1 MYPISTEKI
10 IKLVGL
16 KQVWDNTV
24 VGLAAVV
31 ELPRNVERVV
41 RDEGER
47 RVGVGVVAQLLQLEH
62 VHRPVQRHFG
72 P

>member
-41 RDEGER
+41 RDKGER

>member
-1 MYPISTEKI
+1 MRHPGRLRTINPVVT
-10 IKLVGL
+10 LV
-16 KQVWDNTV
+16 
-24 VGLAAVV
+24 VV
-31 ELPRNVERVV
+31 ELPRDVERVV

-72 P
+72 PYSMRGSKVL